1 MFFCAVSI
9 SLLEDRL
16 PILLADLGGLR
27 SSGSSTANLLRVGRP
42 VLVGMLGFGAGTP
55 KSSSSI
61 ESESESEF
69 KTTCFPCDRT
79 RLLALELADVCEVGG
94 GSVSTDAMGA
104 SSTAG
109 VFESSDIVCP
119 AAEACVEVG
128 WAAPVELGVGEP
140 SSVLLSA
147 VD

>member
-1 MFFCAVSI
+1 M
-9 SLLEDRL
+9 
-16 PILLADLGGLR
+16 LR
-27 SSGSSTANLLRVGRP
+27 
-42 VLVGMLGFGAGTP
+42 FGAGTP
-55 KSSSSI
+55 KSRSSI

-69 KTTCFPCDRT
+69 RTTCFPCDRT
-79 RLLALELADVCEVGG
+79 RLLAPELADVCEVGG

-104 SSTAG
+104 SSTVG

>member
-1 MFFCAVSI
+1 M
-9 SLLEDRL
+9 
-16 PILLADLGGLR
+16 LA
-27 SSGSSTANLLRVGRP
+27 P
-42 VLVGMLGFGAGTP
+42 
-55 KSSSSI
+55 
-61 ESESESEF
+61 
-69 KTTCFPCDRT
+69 
-79 RLLALELADVCEVGG
+79 ELADVCEVGG

-104 SSTAG
+104 SSTVG